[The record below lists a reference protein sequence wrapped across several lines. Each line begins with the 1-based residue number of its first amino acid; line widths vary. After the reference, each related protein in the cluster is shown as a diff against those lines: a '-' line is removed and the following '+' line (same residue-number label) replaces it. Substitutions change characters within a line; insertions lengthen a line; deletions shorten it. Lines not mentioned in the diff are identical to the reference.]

1 MVIANDY
8 YQSIGIWN
16 CTSYVSNQR
25 AFNMSRV
32 SGRSVLILLTYQVI
46 LRNFEKKS
54 NQIYL
59 AAQNNPYIYIYTKKT
74 IPWEKFIIS
83 VAVKD
88 FFTQFIVFTQ
98 EDSAYAANFVTI
110 FAICLKITTI

>member
-1 MVIANDY
+1 
-8 YQSIGIWN
+8 
-16 CTSYVSNQR
+16 
-25 AFNMSRV
+25 MSRV

-59 AAQNNPYIYIYTKKT
+59 AAQNNPNIYIYIQKKT

-110 FAICLKITTI
+110 FAIV